1 MLLMKFASIVNLS
14 QPQIYLN
21 RKFVSAARILLN
33 RGMQM
38 GTEAISDRIVT
49 KNLKKMKNM
58 GKKRLEN
65 LLFL

>member
-1 MLLMKFASIVNLS
+1 
-14 QPQIYLN
+14 
-21 RKFVSAARILLN
+21 
-33 RGMQM
+33 M
-38 GTEAISDRIVT
+38 GTEAVSDRIVT